1 MSETD
6 SRALQDLPLEQLIA
20 CHECDLLMRREP
32 VPTGSRS
39 VCPRCGY
46 ELEIHR
52 PHMVRRAMALVLTA
66 LFLYIPANFLPIMK
80 IDILGQ
86 VGIDTVWGGVLGLYT
101 SGMHGVAVLV
111 FLCSMVIPLAKL
123 LCQLFVLCSLRF
135 DVARAQAMQLLR
147 WYQHL
152 REWGMLEVYLMGI
165 LVAIVKLID
174 MAELHIGVGL
184 ACFIGL
190 LLSQIWLE
198 VTMSRHQVWESL
210 AGEFDDEGH

>member
-1 MSETD
+1 MSETH

-32 VPTGSRS
+32 VPTGNRS

-86 VGIDTVWGGVLGLYT
+86 VGIDTVWGGVLGLYA